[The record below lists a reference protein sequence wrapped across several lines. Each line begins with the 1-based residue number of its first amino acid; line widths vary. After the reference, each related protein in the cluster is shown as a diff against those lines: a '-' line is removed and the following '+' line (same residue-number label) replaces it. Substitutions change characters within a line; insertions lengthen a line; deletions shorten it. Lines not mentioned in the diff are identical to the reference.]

1 MVLKKAMI
9 GGEVY
14 LNQFMSFV
22 LVLLQA
28 VQFSEIFQLTN
39 KLVGNIFQ
47 YQYSSISTFIGNLEI
62 VGVCGNR
69 ETMVFNSSSMKTTLI
84 LSILILSYR
93 DFMENL
99 SFSLSPLGFYNLCQ
113 KPLVSS
119 YETI

>member
-1 MVLKKAMI
+1 MI

-28 VQFSEIFQLTN
+28 VQFSEIFQLTK

-62 VGVCGNR
+62 VGRLWKPRN
-69 ETMVFNSSSMKTTLI
+69 
-84 LSILILSYR
+84 
-93 DFMENL
+93 D
-99 SFSLSPLGFYNLCQ
+99 GF
-113 KPLVSS
+113 
-119 YETI
+119 